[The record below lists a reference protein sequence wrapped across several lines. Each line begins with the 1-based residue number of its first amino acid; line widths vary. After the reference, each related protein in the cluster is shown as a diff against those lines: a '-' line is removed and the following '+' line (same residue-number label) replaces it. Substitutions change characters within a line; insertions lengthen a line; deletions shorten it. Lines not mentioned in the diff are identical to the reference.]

1 MTSHV
6 KIVAILIARRQKRD
20 ELWSL
25 LNGMAARC
33 RAEPGN
39 IRWDVWQDQSQKD
52 RFVLDELYSDSAA
65 VATHRA
71 TAHYQAYIAQIP
83 VLADRIAVICD
94 PLEVESVVL

>member
-1 MTSHV
+1 MTAHV
-6 KIVAILIARRQKRD
+6 KIVAILTARPQKRD

-39 IRWDVWQDQSQKD
+39 VRWDVWQDQSQKD
-52 RFVLDELYSDSAA
+52 RFVLDELYVNAAA

-71 TAHYQAYIAQIP
+71 TPHYHAYLARIP
-83 VLADRIAVICD
+83 ALADRIAVICD
-94 PLEVESVVL
+94 PLEVEDIIS

>member
-6 KIVAILIARRQKRD
+6 KIVAILTAHPQKRD

-25 LNGMAARC
+25 LNGMAPLC

-39 IRWDVWQDQSQKD
+39 VRWDVWQDQSRND
-52 RFVLDELYSDSAA
+52 RFVLDELYIDHSA

-71 TAHYQAYIAQIP
+71 TPHYQAYLVRIP
-83 VLADRIAVICD
+83 ALADRIAVICD
-94 PLEVESVVL
+94 PLEVGNADR